1 MRQRWTGGSRDRL
14 SVSATDRPRGW
25 RRGDDRGSAAIE
37 LAVIAPALIV
47 LIFFVI
53 QAALYLYGRSV
64 ALQSAREGV
73 SQLRLAQTQYAYTQM
88 QPGVATNVQTFA
100 SHIGNGALDGP
111 VMTSAYDNNAGRV
124 RVTVTGTTI
133 SLIPFATFTVTES
146 ARGTV
151 EKFR

>member
-1 MRQRWTGGSRDRL
+1 MTEAGSR
-14 SVSATDRPRGW
+14 VPGQA
-25 RRGDDRGSAAIE
+25 RRKGDGRDGGSAAIE
-37 LAVIAPALIV
+37 LAVIAPSLIV

-53 QAALYLYGRSV
+53 QACLYFYGRSV

-73 SQLRLAQTQYAYTQM
+73 SQLRLAQSETAYTQ
-88 QPGVATNVQTFA
+88 QQAGVAANVRAFA
-100 SHIGNGALDGP
+100 SNVGNGALDGP
-111 VMTSAYDNNAGRV
+111 VMTSAYDGAAGRV

-133 SLIPFATFTVTES
+133 SLIPFATFTVTET